1 MSNNLNPIAVIDA
14 IFGQLGSD
22 ERVTAYQIWQLAN
35 TALELLER
43 DLLRAPQPIYN
54 MTKAARVAAEALTG
68 AQAMDLTTAKAFVV
82 RLVTR
87 AGATSSKLD
96 TAALKANAIAAL
108 KATK

>member
-43 DLLRAPQPIYN
+43 DLLKAPQPIYN
-54 MTKAARVAAEALTG
+54 LTKAARVAAEIETG
-68 AQAMDLTTAKAFVV
+68 AQAMDLTTARGFVV
-82 RLVTR
+82 RLVTK
-87 AGATSSKLD
+87 AGATTSKLD
-96 TAALKANAIAAL
+96 TAAIKAAAL
-108 KATK
+108 ASLKK